1 MTALARIF
9 RTAAFKLSLAYL
21 AIFGIGAAIVIAGL
35 GANVK
40 RLLDGQIA
48 GTVDAEITGLS
59 EQYAE
64 GGILRLVE
72 VIGRRTR
79 QPGSSLYLVTTAAG
93 EPLAGNV
100 ATLPEGVLARPA
112 DVETSYRRVDEPLA
126 GHRALARIFL
136 LPGGFRLLVG
146 RDLEERDRLRNVLGR
161 ALFISLG
168 SLAVIGTLGGL
179 FVARRVLARVDAMTA
194 AAQTIMSGDLS
205 GRVPVAGTR
214 DELDRLALSLN
225 SMLERIVG
233 LMAGVRQVSDN
244 IAHDLKTPLTR
255 LRNGAEQ
262 ALAAAADPA
271 AQRAA
276 LEKTIEEADGLIRL
290 FNALLMIARTEAG
303 AGRELMR
310 DCDIAEITRGAAE
323 LYEPLAEEKGMR
335 LDLAA
340 PPPLPARAN
349 RELIGQAVANL
360 IDNAL
365 KYGRAP
371 EGGAAALS
379 VTARREKSEVL
390 ITVADHGP
398 GIAPADRA
406 RVLERFVRLDGSRS
420 QPGSG
425 LGLALVSAVAR
436 LHGGVLRLEGNAP
449 GLRAVL
455 ALPAPGG
462 AV

>member
-64 GGILRLVE
+64 GGIVRLVE

-225 SMLERIVG
+225 SMLERIG
-233 LMAGVRQVSDN
+233 ELMAGVRQVSDN

-262 ALAAAADPA
+262 ALAAADPA

-310 DCDIAEITRGAAE
+310 DCDIAEITRSAAE
-323 LYEPLAEEKGMR
+323 LYEPLAEEQGMR
-335 LDLAA
+335 IELAA
-340 PPPLPARAN
+340 SPPLPARAN

-371 EGGAAALS
+371 DGGAAALG
-379 VTARREKSEVL
+379 VTARREKGEIL

-406 RVLERFVRLDGSRS
+406 RAPERFVRLDGSRS

-436 LHGGVLRLEGNAP
+436 LHGGVLRLEDNAP

-455 ALPAPGG
+455 ALPASGG
-462 AV
+462 AL

>member
-21 AIFGIGAAIVIAGL
+21 AVFGVGAALVLFGL

-40 RLLDGQIA
+40 NLLDEQIA

-64 GGILRLVE
+64 GGVTRLVE
-72 VIGRRTR
+72 IIGRRAL
-79 QPGSSLYLVTTAAG
+79 QPGSSLYLLTTAAG
-93 EPLAGNV
+93 QPLAGNV
-100 ATLPEGVLARPA
+100 DTLPEGVLSRPG
-112 DVETSYRRVDEPLA
+112 DVETSYRRAGEPRA
-126 GHRALARIFL
+126 AHRALARIFV

-146 RDLEERDRLRNVLGR
+146 RDLEERDQLRGVLGR
-161 ALFISLG
+161 ALFVSLG

-194 AAQTIMSGDLS
+194 AAQTIMAGDLS

-225 SMLERIVG
+225 SMLDRINE
-233 LMAGVRQVSDN
+233 LMAGVKQVSDN

-255 LRNGAEQ
+255 LRNSAEQ
-262 ALAAAADPA
+262 ALRAGAGPA
-271 AQRAA
+271 ETRAA
-276 LEKTIEEADGLIRL
+276 LEKMTEEADGLIGV

-303 AGRELMR
+303 SGRELMKA
-310 DCDIAEITRGAAE
+310 CDIAEVTRSAAE
-323 LYEPLAEEKGMR
+323 LYEPLAEEKGAR
-335 LDLAA
+335 LTLDA
-340 PPPLPARAN
+340 PGPLSAHAS

-365 KYGRAP
+365 KYGAGEISVSARA
-371 EGGAAALS
+371 
-379 VTARREKSEVL
+379 VDRL
-390 ITVADHGP
+390 IEIAVADRGP
-398 GIAPADRA
+398 GIAEADRA
-406 RVLERFVRLDGSRS
+406 RALERFGRLEASRS
-420 QPGSG
+420 LPGSG
-425 LGLALVSAVAR
+425 LGLALAGAVAR
-436 LHGGVLRLEGNAP
+436 LHGGGLRLEDNQP

-455 ALPAPGG
+455 FLPRGG
-462 AV
+462 AGA